1 MQQQRKNSRFGLLWF
16 RFWSTLFDMPGLPAD
31 HELFARAALGAY
43 RRDPDTTLRLLS
55 LSENATY
62 LAGDPDGDTEPLV
75 LRVHRPD
82 YHSVTGIASELA
94 WMAALRRETTVKTSE
109 LVSAHNGDQV
119 VAATVGD
126 RTLYVD
132 AVSFVP
138 GCTAEEAPE
147 VVGFAELGELTAI
160 MHDHAQAWAAP
171 ASFTRFSWDLDAILG
186 PEARWGNWRDAP
198 ALTPD
203 DKRSIE
209 RAVTEIT
216 ARIADFGATP
226 DRFGLIHADL
236 RLSNLMVDPASPG
249 SGITVIDFDDCGWG
263 WHLADLAAVVS
274 WLEDSPEVD
283 DIIAE
288 WLRGYRTVRTLPDEH
303 LALIPTFVLLRRVQL
318 TAWIA
323 SHADADAAISVG
335 ADYARGTARLAER
348 YLDDQSWLQ
357 EAIFASPLTQ
367 MA

>member
-1 MQQQRKNSRFGLLWF
+1 
-16 RFWSTLFDMPGLPAD
+16 MPGLPAD

-43 RRDPDTTLRLLS
+43 RRDPNTPLRLLS

-62 LAGDPDGDTEPLV
+62 LAGDPDGDPEPLV

-82 YHSVTGIASELA
+82 YHSVHGIASELA
-94 WMAALRRETTVKTSE
+94 WMAALRRETAVRTPE
-109 LVSAHNGDQV
+109 LVPAHNGDQV

-126 RTLYVD
+126 RTLHVD

-147 VVGFAELGELTAI
+147 VVGFAALRELTAI
-160 MHDHAQAWAAP
+160 MHDHAHSWAAP

-186 PEARWGNWRDAP
+186 PRARWGNWRDAP
-198 ALTPD
+198 ALTAA
-203 DKRSIE
+203 DKVSIE

-216 ARIADFGATP
+216 GRISEFGTTP

-236 RLSNLMVDPASPG
+236 RLSNLMVDPTTPG
-249 SGITVIDFDDCGWG
+249 AGITVIDFDDCGWG

-274 WLEDSPEVD
+274 WLEDSPEAD
-283 DIIAE
+283 GIIAE
-288 WLRGYRTVRTLPDEH
+288 WLRGYRAVRALPEDH

-335 ADYARGTARLAER
+335 AEYARGTARLAER
-348 YLDDQSWLQ
+348 YLDDRTWLQ
-357 EAIFASPLTQ
+357 EAIFASPLTPT
-367 MA
+367 A